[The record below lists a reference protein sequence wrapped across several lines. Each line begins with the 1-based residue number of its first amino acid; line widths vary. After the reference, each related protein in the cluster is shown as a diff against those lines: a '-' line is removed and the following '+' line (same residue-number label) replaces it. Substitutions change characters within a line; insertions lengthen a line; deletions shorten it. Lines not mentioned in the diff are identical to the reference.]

1 MSPLSKQPRKVMGV
15 SKGDEMFVKEIK
27 AGNAMAFE
35 AMVLKYQP
43 KLMSSLIGYTK
54 SRDHAEELC
63 QKTFIRVWQKID
75 SFRGD
80 SALFTW
86 IYRIGINLAKND
98 FASSYNRSSKVT
110 DSLDQ
115 DEHDVPQHISPE
127 TELIA
132 SESEEKIMNFIQTL
146 DANTKAAF
154 ILREVEGRT
163 YDEIAEIL
171 NCPIGTVRSR
181 IFRARQLILEFI
193 NQENILNG

>member
-1 MSPLSKQPRKVMGV
+1 MSKSTRKTMGV
-15 SKGDEMFVKEIK
+15 RKGDEVFVNEIK
-27 AGNAMAFE
+27 AGNAVAFE

-43 KLMSSLIGYTK
+43 KLMSSLMAYTK
-54 SRDHAEELC
+54 SKDQAEELC

-98 FASSYNRSSKVT
+98 FASSFSRSSKIT
-110 DSLDQ
+110 ESLDQ
-115 DEHDVPQHISPE
+115 NEHDIPEYLSPE

-132 SESEEKIMNFIQTL
+132 AESEEKIMQFIKTL
-146 DANTKAAF
+146 DTDTKTAF
-154 ILREVEGRT
+154 TLREIDGRT
-163 YDEIAEIL
+163 YDEIAQIL
-171 NCPIGTVRSR
+171 QCPIGTVRSR

-193 NQENILNG
+193 NQENSING

>member
-193 NQENILNG
+193 NQENILNE

>member
-1 MSPLSKQPRKVMGV
+1 MGI
-15 SKGDEMFVKEIK
+15 SKGDEVFVNEIK
-27 AGNAMAFE
+27 AGNEMAFE

-54 SRDHAEELC
+54 SQDQAEELC

-98 FASSYNRSSKVT
+98 FASSFSKSSKIT

-115 DEHDVPQHISPE
+115 NKHDVVQNLSPE

-132 SESEEKIMNFIQTL
+132 LESENKIMGFIQTL
-146 DANTKAAF
+146 DAETKTAF
-154 ILREVEGRT
+154 TLREIDGRT
-163 YDEIAEIL
+163 YEEIAQIL
-171 NCPIGTVRSR
+171 QCPIGTVRSR
-181 IFRARQLILEFI
+181 IFRARQLILEFM
-193 NQENILNG
+193 NMENIING

>member
-1 MSPLSKQPRKVMGV
+1 MGV
-15 SKGDEMFVKEIK
+15 SKGDEVFINAIK
-27 AGNAMAFE
+27 AGNAAAFE

-54 SRDHAEELC
+54 SPDQAEELC
-63 QKTFIRVWQKID
+63 QKTFIKVWQNID

-98 FASSYNRSSKVT
+98 FSSSFSKSSKIT

-115 DEHDVPQHISPE
+115 NEHDVPQYLSPE

-132 SESEEKIMNFIQTL
+132 KESENKIIDFIQTL
-146 DANTKAAF
+146 DADTKTAF
-154 ILREVEGRT
+154 TLREIDGRT
-163 YDEIAEIL
+163 YDEIAQIL
-171 NCPIGTVRSR
+171 KCPIGTVRSR
-181 IFRARQLILEFI
+181 IFRARQLILEFMD
-193 NQENILNG
+193 QENILNG

>member
-1 MSPLSKQPRKVMGV
+1 MGV
-15 SKGDEMFVKEIK
+15 SKGDEVFVNEIK
-27 AGNAMAFE
+27 AGNVAAFE

-54 SRDHAEELC
+54 SRDQAEELC

-86 IYRIGINLAKND
+86 IFRIGINLAKND
-98 FASSYNRSSKVT
+98 FASSFSKRSKIT

-115 DEHDVPQHISPE
+115 NEHDVPEYLSPE

-132 SESEEKIMNFIQTL
+132 MESEDKIMKFIQTL
-146 DANTKAAF
+146 DADTKTAF
-154 ILREVEGRT
+154 TLREIDGRT

-171 NCPIGTVRSR
+171 KCPIGTVRSR

-193 NQENILNG
+193 NQENIING

>member
-1 MSPLSKQPRKVMGV
+1 MGV

-27 AGNAMAFE
+27 AGNAIAFE

-54 SRDHAEELC
+54 SRDQAEELC

-98 FASSYNRSSKVT
+98 FASSHTKTSKVT
-110 DSLDQ
+110 DSIDQ
-115 DEHDVPQHISPE
+115 DEHDVPQHLSPE

-132 SESEEKIMNFIQTL
+132 SESEKKIMDFIQAL
-146 DANTKAAF
+146 DTDTKTAF
-154 ILREVEGRT
+154 TLREVEGRT

-181 IFRARQLILEFI
+181 IFRARQLILEFM

>member
-1 MSPLSKQPRKVMGV
+1 MGISKE
-15 SKGDEMFVKEIK
+15 DEVFVNEMK
-27 AGNAMAFE
+27 AGNEMAFE
-35 AMVLKYQP
+35 AMVLKYQS
-43 KLMSSLIGYTK
+43 KLMSSLVGYTK
-54 SRDHAEELC
+54 SRDQAEELC

-98 FASSYNRSSKVT
+98 FASSFTKTSKMT

-115 DEHDVPQHISPE
+115 GEHDVPQHLSPE
-127 TELIA
+127 TALIA
-132 SESEEKIMNFIQTL
+132 IESENRIMDFIQTL
-146 DANTKAAF
+146 DTDTKTSF
-154 ILREVEGRT
+154 TLREIEGRT

-171 NCPIGTVRSR
+171 KCPIGTVRSR
-181 IFRARQLILEFI
+181 IFRARQLILEFM

>member
-1 MSPLSKQPRKVMGV
+1 MRKLMGAN
-15 SKGDEMFVKEIK
+15 KGDEVFINEIK
-27 AGNAMAFE
+27 AGNQAAFE

-43 KLMSSLIGYTK
+43 RLMSSLVGYTK
-54 SRDHAEELC
+54 SVDQAEELC
-63 QKTFIRVWQKID
+63 QKTFIRVWQKINT
-75 SFRGD
+75 FRGD

-98 FASSYNRSSKVT
+98 FASSFSRSSKIT

-115 DEHDVPQHISPE
+115 NEHDVPVYLSPE

-132 SESEEKIMNFIQTL
+132 VESEEKIMQFIQTL
-146 DANTKAAF
+146 DTDTKTAF
-154 ILREVEGRT
+154 TLREIDGRT

-171 NCPIGTVRSR
+171 KCPIGTVRSR

-193 NQENILNG
+193 NQENIING

>member
-1 MSPLSKQPRKVMGV
+1 MGI
-15 SKGDEMFVKEIK
+15 SKGDEVIVNEIK

-54 SRDHAEELC
+54 SRDQAEEIC

-98 FASSYNRSSKVT
+98 FASSFSVASKVT
-110 DSLDQ
+110 ESLDQ
-115 DEHDVPQHISPE
+115 SEHDVPQYLSPE
-127 TELIA
+127 IELI
-132 SESEEKIMNFIQTL
+132 SMESENKIMDFIQTL
-146 DANTKAAF
+146 DIDTKTAF
-154 ILREVEGRT
+154 TLREIEGKT
-163 YDEIAEIL
+163 YDEIAQIL
-171 NCPIGTVRSR
+171 KCPIGTVRSR
-181 IFRARQLILEFI
+181 IFRARKLILEFM